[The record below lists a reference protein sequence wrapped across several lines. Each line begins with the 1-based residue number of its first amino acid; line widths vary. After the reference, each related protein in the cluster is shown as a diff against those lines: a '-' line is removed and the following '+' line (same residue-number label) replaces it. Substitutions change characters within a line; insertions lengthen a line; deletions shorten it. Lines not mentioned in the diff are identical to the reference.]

1 MLKVN
6 GLAKS
11 FGRQVLF
18 EDVSF
23 TIAPGE
29 KAGLVGRNGHGKS
42 TLFKIILGELEQDEG
57 VVSTPKYYRVGH
69 LSQRLHFTCDTVIR
83 EAASGLPKN
92 EDGIDETYKAE
103 AILMGLGIGEELFD
117 SSPLSLSGGYQVR
130 LNLAKALASEPDL
143 LLLDEPTNYLDI
155 LSVRWLKRFLKEWK
169 GSLMIIT
176 HDRDFMDSVTTHTMG
191 IHRGAV
197 RKVSGPT
204 EKFYAQILLEEEIH
218 EQTRQNDERKRKEV
232 EKFINRFRASATKAS
247 AVQSRIKA
255 LERRGTLEKLDAIK
269 DLDFAFNESPF
280 QGKYVLE
287 AKHISFGYGGDA
299 PLLIKDL
306 SLAMAKGD
314 RIGIIGKNG
323 KGKTTLLNIIA
334 GELAALGGTVAKN
347 QNTRMAYFG
356 QTNIDRLN
364 ASKTIEQEMMDA
376 HPDYSRAA
384 ARRIC
389 GAMMFEGDSALKKV
403 EVLSGGERARVLL
416 GKLLLSP
423 ANLLLLDEP
432 TNHLDMESIDS
443 LIEAVDVFE
452 GAVLIVTHSE
462 LVLNALATRLIIFDN
477 GEVSLFEGTYQDF
490 LEKIGW
496 ESESAEL
503 ARTAVGRKDR
513 GVNRKELRKLRAAL
527 ASEKTRTLGPIEK
540 RIAGIEGSIVSMEKA
555 AEESSQALLAA
566 STRAD
571 SQAIAGLSKSFHETR
586 QTIDDLFDELESL
599 TSELELKSK
608 DFEAKLRT
616 FEED

>member
-255 LERRGTLEKLDAIK
+255 LDRKGQLEKLDYIK
-269 DLDFAFNESPF
+269 ELDFEFNESPF
-280 QGKYVLE
+280 QGKYLLE
-287 AKHISFGYGGDA
+287 AKDISFGYGGDA

-608 DFEAKLRT
+608 DFEAKLRA